1 MIATQARTE
10 TLLAFRNG
18 EQVLLTLLIP
28 TVLLIALSL
37 LNFFPSAQPGVP
49 AVAAWTPRIFAL
61 AVLSSAFTGQAIAL
75 GFDRRYGV
83 LKRLM
88 ATALPRS
95 MVVAGRMI
103 SALAVVVVQLAIL
116 SVVAAILGWSP
127 WARGGFGVLV
137 LVVLGTLTFGALGIL
152 LGGTLR
158 AEIVLAVANLV
169 WFVLLFVG
177 GIALPSAFFHGV
189 WGVVVELL
197 PSGALAEGLHA
208 CLVAGAVF
216 PWSHMVVLAV
226 WGAVAAL
233 LASRTTRVT

>member
-1 MIATQARTE
+1 MVATQARTE

-28 TVLLIALSL
+28 ILLLVALSL
-37 LNFFPSAQPGVP
+37 INFVPSAHSGVP
-49 AVAAWTPRIFAL
+49 AIDAWTPRIFAL

-88 ATALPRS
+88 ATALPRG

-116 SVVAAILGWSP
+116 SVIAGILGWTP
-127 WARGGFGVLV
+127 WARGGAGVLV
-137 LVVLGTLTFGALGIL
+137 LVVLGTLAFGALGLL
-152 LGGTLR
+152 LGGALK
-158 AEIVLAVANLV
+158 AEVVLAVGNLV
-169 WFVLLFVG
+169 WFVLLVVG
-177 GIALPSAFFHGV
+177 GIVLPSSFFHGA
-189 WGVVVELL
+189 WGLVVELL
-197 PSGALAEGLHA
+197 PSGALAEGLDA
-208 CLVAGAVF
+208 ALVAGTVF
-216 PWSHMVVLAV
+216 PWQQMVVLAV
-226 WGAVAAL
+226 WAGLAGL